1 MTDDRYGSAEGA
13 TNCASARGD
22 YVNADHVVADY
33 LPEALVRDIGGRAIS
48 DALDIDVA
56 PGANRA
62 KDLRL
67 KKWLRVLPR
76 LEVRP

>member
-1 MTDDRYGSAEGA
+1 MTDTDPPKGRRTVHQRG
-13 TNCASARGD
+13 GD